1 MTQLRGEQETG
12 PGRAELS
19 DVAGVFDSLFRLT
32 FLWAARPVTR
42 LYLERAAV
50 GVEPTHHLVL
60 RAIAGSGPLRLGQVA
75 VRAGMTPSN
84 ASKVVAELVD
94 GGLVSR
100 RVPRDDRR
108 VTLLELTEAGAYV
121 VGRMEQVG
129 AEMLGERLADFAP
142 DEVAELRRLLAE
154 LADRVEAWTATL
166 HRDPGNG
173 QPADRP
179 GDHGRGGPPGEP
191 KEDS

>member
-1 MTQLRGEQETG
+1 MTQLRGEQETHD
-12 PGRAELS
+12 RA

-42 LYLERAAV
+42 RYLERAGV

-60 RAIAGSGPLRLGQVA
+60 RAIRGAGPLRLGEVA
-75 VRAGMTPSN
+75 ALSGMTPSN

-108 VTLLELTEAGAYV
+108 VTLLELTEAGAYAV
-121 VGRMEQVG
+121 SRMEEVG
-129 AEMLGERLADFAP
+129 AEMLGERLVDFAP
-142 DEVAELRRLLAE
+142 DEVAELRRLLAQ
-154 LADRVEAWTATL
+154 LADRVEAWSATL
-166 HRDPGNG
+166 HRDPAAGD
-173 QPADRP
+173 PADRP
-179 GDHGRGGPPGEP
+179 GTDSRGGTPGEP